1 MNGPHERATVVRLS
15 RDDVPH
21 IVDVLCDAFHDYPV
35 MRLVLGSTAG
45 PADTRLQ
52 RLIEFFV
59 MARAL
64 RDEPMFGVYVGGALA
79 AAAIASY
86 PDRVVHPPE
95 LETLREAVWREL
107 GSAERERY
115 EGCGRVWQSLAADVP
130 HVHLN
135 MIGVRGSAQ
144 GMGLGRLL
152 LDRIHRLSRETPGST
167 GVTLTTEDPAN
178 VPLYQ
183 RAGYEIVG
191 QARLAPF
198 VETWSFYRR
207 D

>member
-1 MNGPHERATVVRLS
+1 MTESGAVRTLS
-15 RDDVPH
+15 REDVPQ
-21 IVDVLCDAFHDYPV
+21 VADVLCDAFHDYPV
-35 MRLVLGSTAG
+35 MRLVLGTTTGATD
-45 PADTRLQ
+45 ARLR

-86 PDRVVHPPE
+86 PDRVVRPPE

-115 EGCGRVWQSLAADVP
+115 EGCGRVWQSLAANVP

>member
-1 MNGPHERATVVRLS
+1 MTQSGAVRTLS
-15 RDDVPH
+15 REDVPQV
-21 IVDVLCDAFHDYPV
+21 VDVLCDAFHDYPV
-35 MRLVLGSTAG
+35 MRLVLGATSG
-45 PADTRLQ
+45 PSDPRLR

-64 RDEPMFGVYVGGALA
+64 RDEPMLGVSAGGALA

-86 PDRVVHPPE
+86 PDRSVHPRE
-95 LETLREAVWREL
+95 LDTLREAVWREL
-107 GSAERERY
+107 GSAERGRY
-115 EGCGRVWQSLAADVP
+115 DGCGRVWQSLAVDVP
-130 HVHLN
+130 HIHLN

-144 GMGLGRLL
+144 GKGLARLL
-152 LDRIHRLSRETPGST
+152 LDRVHRLSRETPGSI

-183 RAGYEIVG
+183 RVGYEIVG
-191 QARLAPF
+191 QARLAPD
-198 VETWSFYRR
+198 VETWSFFRR